1 MKYNPQRNEH
11 GQVVRWYAAGTDIDE
26 RKQADERVRNEVVAL
41 REEIDR
47 ASMFDEIVGS
57 SAPLRRVLAQI
68 AKIAATDSTVLI
80 LGETGTGKE
89 LIARAI
95 HRRSKLWMAAMLG
108 WLSDARTSASRWKR
122 LTRSA
127 SRKNSSGRILM
138 ATSRFSFKSR
148 AR

>member
-26 RKQADERVRNEVVAL
+26 RKQADESVRNEVVAL

-57 SAPLRRVLAQI
+57 SEALRRVLTQV
-68 AKIAATDSTVLI
+68 AKVAATDSAVLI
-80 LGETGTGKE
+80 RGETGTGKE

-95 HRRSKLWMAAMLG
+95 HLRSKRSKGAFI
-108 WLSDARTSASRWKR
+108 RVKCSA
-122 LTRSA
+122 
-127 SRKNSSGRILM
+127 I
-138 ATSRFSFKSR
+138 
-148 AR
+148 